1 MHETGSAP
9 REAIEEYIRKNDIS
23 VKIHLEISSN
33 HAIKR
38 AVEDGLG
45 IALISRRVAIDE
57 IRAGR
62 LAAIPLSDP
71 SMIRKYYMVHH
82 KDKYL
87 SEPLQSF
94 IGGVFEWAAAY
105 SRELR

>member
-9 REAIEEYIRKNDIS
+9 REAIEEYIRRNDIS

-33 HAIKR
+33 NAIKR

-71 SMIRKYYMVHH
+71 SMIRKYFMVHH

-94 IGGVFEWAAAY
+94 IDGVYEWAANY